1 MRRTT
6 LATYA
11 TLPAFICLNLEIL
24 RVNLAVFFSRQ
35 RSRGG
40 FFLSPVSLFV
50 SIIHS
55 PASDVT
61 SSHTSRSDR
70 LFLFIHHS
78 CYPSL
83 PHSFTAGLKRTYF
96 TNPSQR
102 RLSFYSRGLPSRK
115 NNKELEI
122 DNKSTSTAL
131 QETCRRVDQ

>member
-1 MRRTT
+1 MLRTT
-6 LATYA
+6 LTTYA
-11 TLPAFICLNLEIL
+11 TLPAFICFNLGIL
-24 RVNLAVFFSRQ
+24 RVNLAVFFTSVQ
-35 RSRGG
+35 QVGG
-40 FFLSPVSLFV
+40 ALSPVFFRQPC
-50 SIIHS
+50 HS
-55 PASDVT
+55 PSASDVT
-61 SSHTSRSDR
+61 SFHTLRSNR

-122 DNKSTSTAL
+122 ENKPTSTAL